1 MKPAIVIQTDFS
13 RDSSSV
19 ATMYGVCQT
28 VDPEVKVFDLTH
40 SIPPFDIFEA
50 SHMLKNTA
58 PFWPEGTLFVSVV
71 DPGVGT
77 DRRGC
82 VALLANGQY
91 VVSPDN
97 GSLSH
102 VLRTPG
108 IRAVREIDMTVNRW
122 PHTLT
127 CHIFHGRDVF
137 AYTAI
142 RLASGII
149 GFEGVGPAYPVDEIV
164 VIPFDPPVYREGV
177 FTGIIESSGP
187 YFGLVSSN
195 IPDVMFI
202 ENGIRYGDV
211 FHVEISHG
219 RKLAYSGSVP
229 FQKSF
234 GYVKKGQPVLFVGAT
249 ATIQIAL
256 RERNITKIHKIGA
269 GPDWHISLAAGKRLD

>member
-13 RDSSSV
+13 RNSSSV

-28 VDPEVKVFDLTH
+28 VDPQVKVFDLTH
-40 SIPPFDIFEA
+40 SIPPFQIFEA
-50 SHMLKNTA
+50 SHMLKNTS
-58 PFWPEGTLFVSVV
+58 PFWPGGTIFVSVV

-102 VLRTPG
+102 LLRTPG
-108 IRAVREIDMTVNRW
+108 ILEVREIDMAVNRW

-149 GFEGVGPAYPVDEIV
+149 TFEEVGPAYPLDEIV
-164 VIPFDPPVYREGV
+164 VIPFDPPRYRQGV

-195 IPDVMFI
+195 IPDSMFL
-202 ENGIRYGDV
+202 ENGFDYGHV
-211 FHVEISHG
+211 FHVEITHRG
-219 RKLAYSGSVP
+219 DLVYGGDVP
-229 FQKSF
+229 FHKSF
-234 GYVKKGQPVLFVGAT
+234 GYVEKGQPVLFVGAT

-256 RERNITKIHKIGA
+256 REKNITKIHKIGA
-269 GPDWHISLAAGKRLD
+269 GPDWHISLDARIRPD